1 MVLKLSNCIS
11 CCVTTIVIGGLLYM
25 VLKLLKCISC
35 YVTTIVIGAFNVTK
49 KGRKQVF

>member
-1 MVLKLSNCIS
+1 MVLKLLKCIS
-11 CCVTTIVIGGLLYM
+11 CCVTAIVMGCLFFM